1 MKFEYCAAIRTLG
14 TAGDKYYQTLLSLK
28 QQTIPPKK
36 ILVYIAEGYPLP
48 KETIG
53 IEQYVYV
60 KKGMIAQRALPYKE
74 VDTEYILLLDDDL
87 YLAPDAVERMYNG
100 MTNNSGD
107 VMCANVFPNHEA
119 SFSEKLRW
127 IFFVGTFPMKS
138 NKWAFKIRK
147 NGNYSYNNDPKNGI
161 YESQSAAGLCSL
173 WKLDVFKS
181 VHFED
186 EAYFDKFRYPIGE
199 DQLLFNKAYQRG
211 WKVLVDYNLPV
222 QHLDAGS
229 GHVKAVEERVIENIA
244 ILFLIWHRTCLQ
256 SYGKICIPSYIR
268 RILATIIIPAV
279 LHFLKRGNVEI
290 LRWQIRGLK
299 KGIVMSKSEE
309 YKSLPPFAD
318 K

>member
-1 MKFEYCAAIRTLG
+1 MKFEYCVAIRTLG

-161 YESQSAAGLCSL
+161 YESQSAAGPCSL

-229 GHVKAVEERVIENIA
+229 GHVKAVEERVIENKYRNPVSNLAQNVSA
-244 ILFLIWHRTCLQ
+244 ILWENLH
-256 SYGKICIPSYIR
+256 P
-268 RILATIIIPAV
+268 IIYPENLSDHYNSCCSSFFEERKCRNFKVAN
-279 LHFLKRGNVEI
+279 KRFKEGHCDV
-290 LRWQIRGLK
+290 
-299 KGIVMSKSEE
+299 
-309 YKSLPPFAD
+309 
-318 K
+318 

>member
-138 NKWAFKIRK
+138 N
-147 NGNYSYNNDPKNGI
+147 NGHS
-161 YESQSAAGLCSL
+161 
-173 WKLDVFKS
+173 
-181 VHFED
+181 
-186 EAYFDKFRYPIGE
+186 KF
-199 DQLLFNKAYQRG
+199 
-211 WKVLVDYNLPV
+211 
-222 QHLDAGS
+222 
-229 GHVKAVEERVIENIA
+229 VKTE
-244 ILFLIWHRTCLQ
+244 
-256 SYGKICIPSYIR
+256 
-268 RILATIIIPAV
+268 IIPIIMTQRMASMSHNQPLVHAV
-279 LHFLKRGNVEI
+279 CGNWMCLNLSI
-290 LRWQIRGLK
+290 LRMKPIL
-299 KGIVMSKSEE
+299 INSDI
-309 YKSLPPFAD
+309 L
-318 K
+318 

>member
-87 YLAPDAVERMYNG
+87 HLAPDAVERMYNG

-147 NGNYSYNNDPKNGI
+147 NGNYSYNNNPKDGI
-161 YESQSAAGLCSL
+161 YESQSAAGACSL

-186 EAYFDKFRYPIGE
+186 EAYFDKFSYPIGE

-211 WKVLVDYNLPV
+211 RKVLVDYDLPV
-222 QHLDAGS
+222 QHLDAGA
-229 GHVKAVEERVIENIA
+229 GHGKAVEERIIDNAA

-256 SYGKICIPSYIR
+256 TYGKICIPSYIR

-279 LHFLKRGNVEI
+279 LRFLKSGNVKF
-290 LRWQIRGLK
+290 LTWQIRGLK

>member
-36 ILVYIAEGYPLP
+36 IIVYIAEGYPLP

-87 YLAPDAVERMYNG
+87 AFPSSMVEKLFGEMQKCDA
-100 MTNNSGD
+100 D
-107 VMCANVFPNHEA
+107 VISPNVFPNHNMTVLQ
-119 SFSEKLRW
+119 KLYS

-138 NKWAFKIRK
+138 NKYAFKIRK
-147 NGNYSYNNDPKNGI
+147 NGCYSYNNNPKNGI
-161 YESQSAAGLCSL
+161 YESQSAAGPCSL

-211 WKVLVDYNLPV
+211 WKVLVNYNLPV

-229 GHVKAVEERVIENIA
+229 GHVKAVEERVIDNIA

-256 SYGKICIPSYIR
+256 SYGKICIPSYVR
-268 RILATIIIPAV
+268 RILVTIIIPAI
-279 LHFLKRGNVEI
+279 LRFLKIGNVEI